1 LNSLVTASNQKSSRS
16 PVVEYEQHTVQEAL
30 DALKKKGLMAN
41 VLGDGRALKYRH
53 TIAVKYPLDPSEM
66 TVLGLLFLRGPLT
79 VGEIKNMA
87 GRMYDFEDLAEVQ
100 TVLQNLVDAETT
112 FIRQMERKTGQK
124 EVRYF
129 HLFADEPIF
138 EEVEQNAA
146 NPNKINELEGRL
158 STLEEQVAAM
168 QKIIDDL
175 MN

>member
-1 LNSLVTASNQKSSRS
+1 LVTACNQKSSRS

-100 TVLQNLVDAETT
+100 TVLQNLVDAETP